1 MCRELSWKGKCCV
14 KQVME
19 AERELQEKV
28 EGGKDRGRTE
38 PSAATEN
45 SHVRSLGEPV
55 SLKMC

>member
-1 MCRELSWKGKCCV
+1 MINVPRTLEER
-14 KQVME
+14 QVQG
-19 AERELQEKV
+19 RV

-45 SHVRSLGEPV
+45 SYVGSLGEPV